1 MQLRR
6 EHSPLAK
13 AAVGLGVFGLLFFL
27 SVIVQS
33 FLGDQYLTNEGSLWG
48 IARQAWCEV
57 APWGSN
63 CLPPSSSSSTSPSL
77 STSTSAAN

>member
-1 MQLRR
+1 MQDERFPTMQLRK

-33 FLGDQYLTNEGSLWG
+33 FLGDQYLRNEGSLWG
-48 IARQAWCEV
+48 IARQAWCERLTTV
-57 APWGSN
+57 EVS
-63 CLPPSSSSSTSPSL
+63 SL
-77 STSTSAAN
+77 S